1 MVLIPTRPPRGEYNS
16 MKEQSKQH
24 DLTIT
29 FIYLALPTLML
40 IFGYF
45 LYPYPPNEQMQQLV
59 LIPLYIGL
67 FGLLGG
73 FLFKNTAKTAS
84 LLNIVGWSFFSFFW
98 SMQPA
103 FLYLSEGGDVFN
115 AAVCIIGVYILMY
128 LAYQEWHSLASNTP
142 RPPSLNWMAGGA
154 AIAGLIYFTIE
165 SAIPGLRDML
175 IGSVAT
181 QTTVVLNLF
190 GIPAQQ
196 MGEYILYNNVT
207 ITIIFACTA
216 IQSMVL
222 FVGMLLPLP
231 NTPLKRRLFAI
242 TATVVPIYLLN
253 LIRNT
258 SIIWLVGSG
267 IADFNLAHNIIAKAG
282 SLLAL
287 IALLFITFRLTPQL
301 YDEIVNLL
309 NLKNHDGP
317 VERTLKPLLGG
328 KNKK

>member
-1 MVLIPTRPPRGEYNS
+1 
-16 MKEQSKQH
+16 MKETSKKN

-29 FIYLALPTLML
+29 ALFLALPTLML
-40 IFGYF
+40 IVGYF

-59 LIPLYIGL
+59 LMPLYIGL
-67 FGLLGG
+67 FALLGG
-73 FLFKNTAKTAS
+73 FLSKNTAKTAS

-128 LAYQEWHSLASNTP
+128 LAYQEWHSMSTNSE
-142 RPPSLNWMAGGA
+142 RSSSLNWMAGGA

-181 QTTVVLNLF
+181 QTTIVLNAL
-190 GIPAQQ
+190 GVPAQQ
-196 MGEYILYNNVT
+196 TGEFIFYNSVT

-231 NTPLKRRLFAI
+231 HTPLKRRLLAI
-242 TATVVPIYLLN
+242 TATVIPIYLLN

-282 SLLAL
+282 SLFAL

-301 YDEIVNLL
+301 YDEILNLL
-309 NLKNHDGP
+309 NLRNHDGP
-317 VERTLKPLLGG
+317 VERTLKPLFGG
-328 KNKK
+328 KDKK

>member
-1 MVLIPTRPPRGEYNS
+1 MTDTTHHN
-16 MKEQSKQH
+16 
-24 DLTIT
+24 DLKIT
-29 FIYLALPTLML
+29 LLYFAIPTLML

-45 LYPYPPNEQMQQLV
+45 LYPYPPNEQMQQFV

-67 FGLLGG
+67 FALLGG
-73 FLFKNTAKTAS
+73 FLTKKTAKTAS
-84 LLNIVGWSFFSFFW
+84 ILNIIGWSFFSFFW

-128 LAYQEWHSLASNTP
+128 LAYHEWHSLSSNTP
-142 RPPSLNWMAGGA
+142 RAPSLNWMAGGA

-165 SAIPGLRDML
+165 SAIPALRDIL
-175 IGSVAT
+175 IDSVAT

-196 MGEYILYNNVT
+196 MGEYILYNGVT

-231 NTPLKRRLFAI
+231 HTPLRRRLLTI

-301 YDEIVNLL
+301 YDEILNLL
-309 NLKNHDGP
+309 NLRNHDGP
-317 VERTLKPLLGG
+317 VERTLRPLLGG
-328 KNKK
+328 KDKK